1 MFTGIIQGTGT
12 VKYFENGI
20 QIARIKIKTH
30 LDIDDLKQGDSISVN
45 GACLT
50 ITAIS
55 TGCFTALIS
64 HETIK
69 ITTLGKTKRGDCVN
83 LEKALKPSDS
93 LGGHL
98 VTGHVDGVGSITKIS
113 KIGNT
118 TFVSIRLSKEL
129 RDYVVRKGSITVDG
143 ISLTVKDVLI
153 DGFEVS
159 IIPYTIENTTLA
171 LKKEGDSV
179 NIETDIIGKYVERL
193 LPSQAGKSKIDI
205 SFLAEHGFIK

>member
-1 MFTGIIQGTGT
+1 MFTGIVRGTGN
-12 VKYFENGI
+12 VKYFGNDVQSSSITIE
-20 QIARIKIKTH
+20 TH
-30 LDIDDLKQGDSISVN
+30 LEMDDLAQGDSMSVN

-50 ITAIS
+50 ITDIR
-55 TGCFTALIS
+55 TGCFTAVIS

-69 ITTLGKTKRGDCVN
+69 ITTLGKMRRGDCVN

-118 TFVSIRLSKEL
+118 TFISIRLSKEL
-129 RDYVVRKGSITVDG
+129 RNYVVRKGSITVDG

-159 IIPYTIENTTLA
+159 IIPYTMENTTLA
-171 LKKEGDSV
+171 SKKEGDLV
-179 NIETDIIGKYVERL
+179 NIETDIIGKYVEKL
-193 LPSQAGKSKIDI
+193 LPSQPEKSRVDI

>member
-1 MFTGIIQGTGT
+1 MFTGVVRGTGN
-12 VKYFENGI
+12 VKYFGNDVQSSSITIE
-20 QIARIKIKTH
+20 TH
-30 LDIDDLKQGDSISVN
+30 LEMDDLAQGDSISVN

-50 ITAIS
+50 ITDIR
-55 TGCFTALIS
+55 TGCFTAVIS

-69 ITTLGKTKRGDCVN
+69 ITTLGKMRRGDCVN
-83 LEKALKPSDS
+83 LEKALKSSDS

-118 TFVSIRLSKEL
+118 TFISIRLSKEL
-129 RDYVVRKGSITVDG
+129 RNYIVRKGSITVDG

-159 IIPYTIENTTLA
+159 IIPVYY
-171 LKKEGDSV
+171 
-179 NIETDIIGKYVERL
+179 GKYDSGVKERRRFG
-193 LPSQAGKSKIDI
+193 QYRD
-205 SFLAEHGFIK
+205 

>member
-1 MFTGIIQGTGT
+1 VFTGIVRGTGN
-12 VKYFENGI
+12 VKYFENDI
-20 QIARIKIKTH
+20 ESSRITIETH
-30 LDIDDLKQGDSISVN
+30 LDMDDLTQGDSISVN

-50 ITAIS
+50 ITDIRR
-55 TGCFTALIS
+55 GCFTAVIS

-69 ITTLGKTKRGDCVN
+69 VTTLGKTKRGDCVN

-98 VTGHVDGVGSITKIS
+98 VTGHVDGVGPITKIS

-118 TFVSIRLSKEL
+118 TFVSISLAEEL
-129 RDYVVRKGSITVDG
+129 RTYVVKKGSITVDG

-171 LKKEGDSV
+171 SKKEGDLV
-179 NIETDIIGKYVERL
+179 NIETDIIGKYVEKL
-193 LPSQAGKSKIDI
+193 LPSQPEKKRIDI

>member
-12 VKYFENGI
+12 VKGFENSS
-20 QIARIKIKTH
+20 QSARITIDTH
-30 LDIDDLKQGDSISVN
+30 LKIGDLRQGDSVSVN

-50 ITAIS
+50 ITNIG
-55 TGCFTALIS
+55 TKCFTAIIS
-64 HETIK
+64 HETLK
-69 ITTLGKTKRGDCVN
+69 ITTLGRTKRGDCVN

-98 VTGHVDGVGSITKIS
+98 VTGHVDGVGSITKRS

-118 TFVSIRLSKEL
+118 TFLSIRLSKEL

-143 ISLTVKDVLI
+143 ISLTVKDVLN

-159 IIPYTIENTTLA
+159 IIPFTMENTTLA
-171 LKKEGDSV
+171 LKKEGDLV

-193 LPSQAGKSKIDI
+193 LPSRVEKSRIDI
-205 SFLAEHGFIK
+205 NFLAEHGFLK

>member
-1 MFTGIIQGTGT
+1 MFTGIVRGTGN
-12 VKYFENGI
+12 VKYFGNDVQSSSITIE
-20 QIARIKIKTH
+20 TH
-30 LDIDDLKQGDSISVN
+30 LEMDDLAQGDSISVN

-50 ITAIS
+50 ITDIR
-55 TGCFTALIS
+55 TGCFTAVIS

-69 ITTLGKTKRGDCVN
+69 ITTIGKMKRGDCVN
-83 LEKALKPSDS
+83 LEKALKSSDS

-118 TFVSIRLSKEL
+118 TFISIRLSKEL
-129 RDYVVRKGSITVDG
+129 RNYVVRKGSITVDG

-171 LKKEGDSV
+171 SKKEGDLV

-193 LPSQAGKSKIDI
+193 LPSQPEKSRVDI
-205 SFLAEHGFIK
+205 SYLAEHGFIK

>member
-1 MFTGIIQGTGT
+1 MFTGIVQGTGG
-12 VKYFENGI
+12 VKCFGNDI
-20 QIARIKIKTH
+20 QSSRITIETH
-30 LDIDDLKQGDSISVN
+30 LDIDDLTQGDSISVN

-83 LEKALKPSDS
+83 LEKALKTSDS

-205 SFLAEHGFIK
+205 GFLAEHGFIK